1 LKVSSSELKLE
12 TLNPK
17 RYKKRRDQNKTKK
30 ELIEELEA
38 LNKWGK

>member
-1 LKVSSSELKLE
+1 LGSVP
-12 TLNPK
+12 NFK